1 MKQFYS
7 CHEATNYA
15 MDTERFAISH
25 LLSDEKTMEI
35 HIHSCYEIH
44 YSIAGGKEFF
54 ISNNYYKIEENN
66 MFFIAPNENHHIT
79 KLDKSSHER
88 INFAIH
94 PKFFTRYSTQASPLE
109 SCFKNFDDQ
118 SNRVVHID
126 SKNHKRLEFLLQKIN
141 LANGFGSE
149 LIEDHALCEI
159 LIMLNNIQMNQ
170 FKTPEPSIMENTTA
184 KNIIDYINKNIT
196 DEVSLEELAD
206 TFFLSK
212 SYICR
217 TFKAFTGTTI
227 SRYISARRI
236 SMAKALID
244 EGSKPSE
251 ACAAVGFNSYNNF
264 FKSFVNIVGIS
275 PSSYSKYI

>member
-1 MKQFYS
+1 MKQFFS
-7 CHEATNYA
+7 CHEATKHA
-15 MDTERFAISH
+15 METERFAISH
-25 LLSDEKTMEI
+25 LLSYEKTMEI

-54 ISNNYYKIEENN
+54 ISNNYYKIEQNN
-66 MFFIAPNENHHIT
+66 LFFIAPNENHHIT

-88 INFAIH
+88 INIAIH
-94 PKFFTRYSTQASPLE
+94 PKFFTHYSTSASPLE
-109 SCFKNFDDQ
+109 NCFNNLNNQ
-118 SNRVVHID
+118 SNRVIHID
-126 SKNHKRLEFLLQKIN
+126 SKNHKRLEFLLQKIY

-159 LIMLNNIQMNQ
+159 LIMLNNINTNQ
-170 FKTPEPSIMENTTA
+170 IKTPEPSITENATA
-184 KNIIDYINKNIT
+184 KTIIDYINKNIT
-196 DEVSLEELAD
+196 EEISLDELAD

-217 TFKAFTGTTI
+217 TFKTFTGTTI
-227 SRYISARRI
+227 NKYISARRI

-244 EGSKPSE
+244 EGNKPSE

-264 FKSFVNIVGIS
+264 FKSFVSIVGIS
-275 PSSYSKYI
+275 PSSYSKYN

>member
-1 MKQFYS
+1 MKEFYS

-15 MDTERFAISH
+15 METERFAISH

-54 ISNNYYKIEENN
+54 ISNNYYKINGNN
-66 MFFIAPNENHHIT
+66 MFFISPNENHHIT

-88 INFAIH
+88 INIAIH

-109 SCFKNFDDQ
+109 NCFKNLDDL
-118 SNRVVHID
+118 SNRVIYID
-126 SKNHKRLEFLLQKIN
+126 SKNHKRLEFLLQKIY

-149 LIEDHALCEI
+149 LIEDHAFCEI
-159 LIMLNNIQMNQ
+159 LIMLHNIQINQ
-170 FKTPEPSIMENTTA
+170 FKTPEPSITENTTA
-184 KNIIDYINKNIT
+184 KNIINYINKNIT
-196 DEVSLEELAD
+196 DEISLDELAN

-217 TFKAFTGTTI
+217 TFKTFTGTTI
-227 SRYISARRI
+227 SKYISARRI

-244 EGSKPSE
+244 EGHKPSE
-251 ACAAVGFNSYNNF
+251 ACAAVGYNSYNNF

-275 PSSYSKYI
+275 PSSYSKYT